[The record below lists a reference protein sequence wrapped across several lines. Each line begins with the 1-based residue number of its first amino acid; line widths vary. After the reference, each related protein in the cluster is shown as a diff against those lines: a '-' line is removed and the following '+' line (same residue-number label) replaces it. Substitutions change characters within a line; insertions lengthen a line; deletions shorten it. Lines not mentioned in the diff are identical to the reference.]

1 MPRREIVWAD
11 DVALSALIDDE
22 LPEADA
28 GRIRATLRDDPDVAR
43 RFAELTAVTS
53 EVGASYASSIEVT
66 CAVAELHARAIRE
79 ACRDKDAS
87 ELLSGSA
94 NGRDPR
100 ASAAVRPV
108 DRAMANLTSEQRR
121 ALSLTVF
128 EQLSYF
134 EIAEALGVLPR
145 TVMQWVGEAR
155 SALRAELRG
164 FAPAELPSGAGPS
177 DPSGSA
183 CGSGTEV

>member
-1 MPRREIVWAD
+1 MNRNEHAGAD
-11 DVALSALIDDE
+11 DVTLSAHIDAE
-22 LPEADA
+22 LSEADA
-28 GRIRATLRDDPDVAR
+28 ERIRTKLRNDPEIAR

-53 EVGASYASSIEVT
+53 EVMASYASSVEVT
-66 CAVAELHARAIRE
+66 CVVAELHARAIRE
-79 ACRDKDAS
+79 ACRNA
-87 ELLSGSA
+87 EAAGNLPVAG
-94 NGRDPR
+94 NGRDAR
-100 ASAAVRPV
+100 ASAPVRPV
-108 DRAMANLTSEQRR
+108 DRAIANLTSEQRR

-164 FAPAELPSGAGPS
+164 LAAAAPRR
-177 DPSGSA
+177 
-183 CGSGTEV
+183 